1 MATNSSIFKLIE
13 TVFFHQLMSYC
24 EITLSL
30 MLAFFSFYSSASSHA
45 DAQLAQQDND
55 NIQPT
60 NKAIS

>member
-1 MATNSSIFKLIE
+1 LIE